1 MPKDLI
7 RAIVHVKS
15 LNRRAAVLYPG
26 DDPGNWCVQLGTGE
40 CMTVSE
46 EDIELMPQ
54 RSQRMHDNAS
64 ARRPLFRLYG
74 QPLHPTQGERRR
86 EKE

>member
-1 MPKDLI
+1 MPNDFIK
-7 RAIVHVKS
+7 AIVRVKS

-26 DDPGNWCVQLGTGE
+26 DDPGNWCVQLVTGE

-54 RSQRMHDNAS
+54 RSQEKHENAS

-74 QPLHPTQGERRR
+74 HPLRPTQGERRGE
-86 EKE
+86 EK